1 MSENKSNNFN
11 TEPLLKEIANV
22 INSGLHKILNEYVDK
37 YNLMEQTHKQIVELA
52 TGVSVVSPNNF
63 DSVNSISKSTE
74 NNKNITSDQVN
85 DKFDKLQVKMDTLE
99 KFIYPLLDNILTK
112 LTTLTNEI
120 NSIKLSPHQSSIP
133 TPDPTITPTPSEITH
148 ICICDKQ
155 ILKNASVSSSEK
167 ENIQLEIIEEYTG
180 EDLESEEYE
189 EKVEKEVIVIDDDD
203 ELEEEEEEDEV
214 IEEVKKIVVI
224 KEEKVTEKVLDKVVV
239 VKKETVEEVIVTDD
253 DVDTEEEE
261 EEEEEEVVEE
271 EVEEEEEEEEE
282 EEFLEIDIDDITY
295 CTNNEENGFIY
306 ELKEDGDVGNK
317 VGYLKEGEPFFYADE
332 K

>member
-37 YNLMEQTHKQIVELA
+37 YNLMEQTHKQIVQLA
-52 TGVSVVSPNNF
+52 TGVSIESQNNF
-63 DSVNSISKSTE
+63 DIVNSISKNTE
-74 NNKNITSDQVN
+74 NNKNITSDQVQVN

-120 NSIKLSPHQSSIP
+120 NSIKLLPHQSSTP
-133 TPDPTITPTPSEITH
+133 TPTPTINPTPSEITH

-167 ENIQLEIIEEYTG
+167 ENIQLEIIEEYTR
-180 EDLESEEYE
+180 EDLESEDDEENVEQVKE

-203 ELEEEEEEDEV
+203 ELEEEEEEV

-239 VKKETVEEVIVTDD
+239 KKETVEEVIVTDD
-253 DVDTEEEE
+253 DVETEEED
-261 EEEEEEVVEE
+261 
-271 EVEEEEEEEEE
+271 EEEEEE

>member
-11 TEPLLKEIANV
+11 TEPLLKEIENV
-22 INSGLHKILNEYVDK
+22 INNGIHKILNEYVDK
-37 YNLMEQTHKQIVELA
+37 YTLMEQTHKQIVQLA
-52 TGVSVVSPNNF
+52 TGVSIESQNNF
-63 DSVNSISKSTE
+63 DIVNSISKNTE
-74 NNKNITSDQVN
+74 NNKNITSHQVELN
-85 DKFDKLQVKMDTLE
+85 DKLQVKMDTLE

-120 NSIKLSPHQSSIP
+120 NSIKLLPPTTSSEISNPIPVPSP
-133 TPDPTITPTPSEITH
+133 ITH

-167 ENIQLEIIEEYTG
+167 ENIQLEIIEESNEEEEYTG
-180 EDLESEEYE
+180 EDLESEEE
-189 EKVEKEVIVIDDDD
+189 EEHEEEVQQVKEVKDEKEVIVIDDD
-203 ELEEEEEEDEV
+203 ESEEEEELA
-214 IEEVKKIVVI
+214 EEVKKVIVI
-224 KEEKVTEKVLDKVVV
+224 KEEKVTEKVVEKVVV
-239 VKKETVEEVIVTDD
+239 VKKESVEEVIVTDD
-253 DVDTEEEE
+253 DVETEEDEEEE
-261 EEEEEEVVEE
+261 Q
-271 EVEEEEEEEEE
+271 EEE